1 MREGSTTVRVSR
13 RTHQILSDLAERT
26 GRSVSDLLDHLAESA
41 RRREILDQYNTRMGE
56 LLRDP
61 DERAT
66 WQQETVRSEVSAA
79 ELMRED
85 TAPGGEDAAA
95 VPG

>member
-13 RTHQILSDLAERT
+13 RTHRILSDLAKRT
-26 GRSVSDLLDHLAESA
+26 GRSVSDLLDQLAESA

-66 WQQETVRSEVSAA
+66 WQRETVLSEVSAA
-79 ELMRED
+79 ELMRAD
-85 TAPGGEDAAA
+85 TAPGGGDAPA